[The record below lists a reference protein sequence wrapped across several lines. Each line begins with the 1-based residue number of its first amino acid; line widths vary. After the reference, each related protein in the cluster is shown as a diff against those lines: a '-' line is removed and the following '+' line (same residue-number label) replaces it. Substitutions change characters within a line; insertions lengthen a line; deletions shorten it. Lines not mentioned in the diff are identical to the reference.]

1 MILPT
6 IELVDEQGNLLPSN
20 LDESDVQHINQFG
33 NQIGAHW
40 FVRLNGL
47 WDGGVA
53 LLSNDKP
60 PLPLVPASFKSD
72 SKQKHWRIPS
82 EKEVPS
88 SLKKQYKQTVG
99 GSGRL
104 QIGLIDARKHR
115 VPFAPIKYLD
125 YLPNNISLAQL
136 QQMIDDI
143 GLLVLSAT
151 SLVSRK
157 NITSPIG
164 EGQGVASP
172 GYAWGPGEGALA
184 TTASILRLVQVLK
197 QELPRLKARPL
208 RAIKVDIGPVRVDK
222 TLNRPSTIL
231 NLYVAPSERRTVVT
245 QTRVESLDCTEN
257 QFVRFVLRLLELQ
270 IPCIIA
276 QLKIDPPSVSS
287 QRFITHTNQFSLFFN
302 KVENEQAS
310 RRAIDVKQAA
320 ERKKAAADLFNAL
333 AWLAQERKSSF
344 WNNVSEP
351 TVLPSYTLRLI
362 GSPSYAAIYSRFQQ
376 LWGHTQSSINHVYFL
391 LQNIQ
396 QGHIR
401 PVWEIYE
408 FWCFISLY
416 YAFVLEVS
424 GLQSIGEDLLQAITL
439 DKGELQLRRNNRFT
453 LKGKLPSGD
462 PLEIALWYEPHLVN
476 RDGQDRK
483 PDFLIQLKLGDSDS
497 MYFIFDCK
505 YRNYHEQGTKWLID
519 DVIGVARYKYLES
532 GLRFREGKEEL
543 DVKASF
549 ILHTSRGVDYW
560 GEVPFK
566 QYISERFGTKA
577 ELQTYDIEE
586 TKHVIHK
593 EERLDD
599 EFVEHR
605 YGAIYF
611 CVDQSQNPLHQ
622 FRRLL
627 YLMLYYFAEE
637 YDFCPHCGVEAELLE
652 DYDKVQGQGR
662 YYLCPSC
669 KRFWVEHFCCG
680 DGHHRIVKLGKDG
693 FHRPADDSGKWHYA
707 CPECGAVLPRRER
720 TSSPRM

>member
-6 IELVDEQGNLLPSN
+6 IELVDEQDNLLPSN
-20 LDESDVQHINQFG
+20 LDEPDVQHVNQFDP
-33 NQIGAHW
+33 HW

-53 LLSNDKP
+53 LLSDDKP
-60 PLPLVPASFKSD
+60 PFPLVPASFKSG
-72 SKQKHWRIPS
+72 SKQKRWRIPW
-82 EKEVPS
+82 EEEVPS

-104 QIGLIDARKHR
+104 QIGLIDARKQR

-136 QQMIDDI
+136 QQMIYDI

-184 TTASILRLVQVLK
+184 TTASLLRLIQVLK

-222 TLNRPSTIL
+222 TLNRPSTIV

-245 QTRVESLDCTEN
+245 QTRVESLDCIEN

-270 IPCIIA
+270 IPCIVA
-276 QLKIDPPSVSS
+276 QLNIEPPPVSF
-287 QRFITHTNQFSLFFN
+287 QRFTSHTNQIPLFFN

-310 RRAIDVKQAA
+310 RRAIDLKLAA
-320 ERKKAAADLFNAL
+320 ERKKAVADLSKAL
-333 AWLAQERKSSF
+333 DWLAQERKSSF

-416 YAFVLEVS
+416 YAFVLEVG

-453 LKGKLPSGD
+453 LKGTLPSGD
-462 PLEIALWYEPHLVN
+462 PLEIAMWYEPHLVN
-476 RDGQDRK
+476 REGADRTPDILVEIKTGLNDGV
-483 PDFLIQLKLGDSDS
+483 
-497 MYFIFDCK
+497 YFIFDSK
-505 YRNYHEQGTKWLID
+505 YRNYYDQGAKELVN
-519 DVIGVARYKYLES
+519 DVLGVARYKYLES
-532 GLRFREGKEEL
+532 GLRFKNCENEL
-543 DVKASF
+543 NIKASF
-549 ILHTSRGVDYW
+549 ILHTSSDVDYW

-566 QYISERFGTKA
+566 QYMGERFDTNA
-577 ELQTYDIEE
+577 ELQTYNIKE
-586 TKHVIHK
+586 TKYVSHK
-593 EERLDD
+593 GERLNN
-599 EFVEHR
+599 EFAGHR

-611 CVDQSQNPLHQ
+611 CVDQSQNPQHQ

-627 YLMLYYFAEE
+627 YLMLYYFSDGGA
-637 YDFCPHCGVEAELLE
+637 FCPHCGVDAEIAE
-652 DYDKVQGQGR
+652 DHDKVQGQGR
-662 YYLCPSC
+662 YYLCPGC

-693 FHRPADDSGKWHYA
+693 FHRPADDSGKWHYI
-707 CPECGAVLPRRER
+707 CPECGAVLPDRGQ
-720 TSSPRM
+720 TSSSRT

>member
-1 MILPT
+1 MTFPT

-20 LDESDVQHINQFG
+20 PDEPDVQHIKQYG
-33 NQIGAHW
+33 DW
-40 FVRLNGL
+40 FVRLNGQ

-60 PLPLVPASFKSD
+60 PLPLLLDPLKSK
-72 SKQKHWRIPS
+72 SKHWRIPS
-82 EKEVPS
+82 EREAPS
-88 SLKKQYKQTVG
+88 KLKKEYKQISG
-99 GSGRL
+99 GSGHL
-104 QIGLIDARKHR
+104 QIGLIDVRSRR
-115 VPFAPIKYLD
+115 VPFAPIKHLD
-125 YLPNNISLAQL
+125 ILPSNISLAQL
-136 QQMIDDI
+136 QQMMDDI
-143 GLLVLSAT
+143 GLLVLSVK
-151 SLVSRK
+151 SRVSQK
-157 NITSPIG
+157 NISSPVG
-164 EGQGVASP
+164 EGQGVASH
-172 GYAWGPGEGALA
+172 GYAWGPGKGTLA
-184 TTASILRLVQVLK
+184 TAASILQLIRVLK

-231 NLYVAPSERRTVVT
+231 SLYMVRSERRTIIT
-245 QTRVESLDCTEN
+245 QTRVESLDCAEN
-257 QFVRFVLRLLELQ
+257 QFVKFVLWLLELQ
-270 IPCIIA
+270 IPRMIA
-276 QLKIDPPSVSS
+276 QLEIAPPSLPVFPDNFS
-287 QRFITHTNQFSLFFN
+287 TYTNQSLFFN
-302 KVENEQAS
+302 KVKYEQDS
-310 RRAIDVKQAA
+310 RRSIDGKLAA
-320 ERKKAAADLFNAL
+320 ERKKAAADLFDAL
-333 AWLAQERKSSF
+333 AWLAQEQKTVF

-351 TVLPSYTLRLI
+351 TVLPSYSLRLI
-362 GSPSYAAIYSRFQQ
+362 GSASYVAIYSRFQQ
-376 LWGHTQSSINHVYFL
+376 LWGHTQSSVNHVYYL

-408 FWCFISLY
+408 LWCFISLY
-416 YAFVLEVS
+416 YAFVLEVG
-424 GLQSIGEDLLQAITL
+424 GLQSAGGDLLQAITL

-453 LKGKLPSGD
+453 LKGELPNGD

-476 RDGQDRK
+476 RDGQDRT
-483 PDFLIQLKLGDSDS
+483 PDILVELNIGRSGPK
-497 MYFIFDCK
+497 YFILDSK
-505 YRNYHEQGTKWLID
+505 YRNYQDQRAPELVD
-519 DVIGVARYKYLES
+519 DVLGVARYKYLES
-532 GLRFREGKEEL
+532 GLRFEDCENEL
-543 DVKASF
+543 DLKASF
-549 ILHTSRGVDYW
+549 ILHTSRDVDYW

-566 QYISERFGTKA
+566 QYIGERFGTNA

-586 TKHVIHK
+586 TKHVVHK
-593 EERLDD
+593 GERLND
-599 EFVEHR
+599 EFAGHR

-611 CVDQSQNPLHQ
+611 CVDQSQNPQHQ

-637 YDFCPHCGVEAELLE
+637 CAFCPHCGVEAELVE